1 MPWCEGLPNG
11 PCPESKCDGTV
22 RLGEGDLMLCPS
34 CDDVRH
40 RQFLAACQGGSKAK
54 KSVKQKSTTSSVSD
68 ASRPAEPCSVAT
80 SSLPSGTMPE
90 ADDASASTRV
100 STVTVSDDLT
110 PVDMA
115 VSNINEAKL
124 VVNELLCF
132 VGNNYDCHPIKL

>member
-90 ADDASASTRV
+90 TDDASASTCLY
-100 STVTVSDDLT
+100 SY
-110 PVDMA
+110 A
-115 VSNINEAKL
+115 
-124 VVNELLCF
+124 F
-132 VGNNYDCHPIKL
+132 

>member
-124 VVNELLCF
+124 NCQRTIMLC
-132 VGNNYDCHPIKL
+132 GQ